1 MCMYILMFFHDVA
14 ANQFYQTQLHA
25 HLDSVWFRLAFVC
38 MRLQRLLFDLYV
50 MIPGQ
55 TRLHRLSLLF
65 GTYIQLHNFA
75 RFLLGKKRLIVD
87 FIFTTTNEPWTL
99 AQSETVF
106 TNNNINFTV
115 DEKQKKLK
123 S

>member
-38 MRLQRLLFDLYV
+38 MRLQQLLFDLYV

-55 TRLHRLSLLF
+55 TRLHRLSISF

-87 FIFTTTNEPWTL
+87 FIFTTANEPWTL

-106 TNNNINFTV
+106 TNNKINFTV
-115 DEKQKKLK
+115 DENKRN
-123 S
+123 